1 MSRMRGMAIVPG
13 TAPLLP
19 LPACHQGVHARLR
32 RAMERV
38 GVRGRLHRL
47 RLAEAPPHPA
57 RQGAPTSPRKRGEVK
72 AAAKCESIAVLAI
85 AFILMLVS
93 ASAHAESVESF
104 YRGRTV
110 TIVVG
115 FGVGGGYDIH
125 GRVLA
130 RHLGKHIPG
139 NPTVI
144 AQNMVGAGS
153 LRAANFLYA
162 AAPKDGTTLGV
173 FARGMAMEPLIG
185 ASDARFDSRNF
196 AWLGSATNE
205 VSVCATFAGAKV
217 KTWDDA
223 LRIPFTVGGDGNAT
237 DPDIFAIML
246 KNVFGAKLR
255 LVSGY
260 PGGADITLALERGE
274 VDGRCGWTWSSVR
287 LQRPDWIGTGKLNLL
302 VQLAMQK
309 SPELPDVPL
318 IMDFAATDRQRRIV
332 TMILARQPMGRPLVA
347 PPGIP
352 ADRKEALRAAF
363 DATMADPD
371 FVADA
376 TARGLEF
383 SPVKGADLDHL
394 VEELYAMPP
403 DIIAQV
409 RAIIAAGA
417 K

>member
-1 MSRMRGMAIVPG
+1 V
-13 TAPLLP
+13 
-19 LPACHQGVHARLR
+19 ARPR
-32 RAMERV
+32 E
-38 GVRGRLHRL
+38 HRSKCL
-47 RLAEAPPHPA
+47 
-57 RQGAPTSPRKRGEVK
+57 
-72 AAAKCESIAVLAI
+72 AAKRDAVAALTIALA
-85 AFILMLVS
+85 AVFAG
-93 ASAHAESVESF
+93 ASAYAQSVENF

-110 TIVVG
+110 TILIG

-144 AQNMVGAGS
+144 AKNMVGAGS
-153 LRAANFLYA
+153 LRVANFLYT

-196 AWLGSATNE
+196 TWLGSATNE

-217 KTWDDA
+217 KTWEDA

-260 PGGADITLALERGE
+260 PSGADITLALERGE
-274 VDGRCGWTWSSVR
+274 LDGRCGWTWSSVR

-302 VQLAMQK
+302 VQLALQK

-318 IMDFAATDRQRRIV
+318 IMDLASERQRRIV
-332 TMILARQPMGRPLVA
+332 MMILGRQPMGRPLVA

-352 ADRKEALRAAF
+352 ADRKEALRRAF

-371 FVADA
+371 FVSEA
-376 TARGLEF
+376 TARGLEV
-383 SPVKGADLDHL
+383 SPVKGADLDRL
-394 VEELYAMPP
+394 VGELYAMPP
-403 DIIAQV
+403 DVVAEV
-409 RAIIAAGA
+409 RAIVAAGA